1 MNILLVNKAY
11 FPHLGGVETVV
22 RQIAEG
28 MIKRGHE
35 TTVLCFGERDITER
49 IGGVEVRRVRPIGH
63 IGSAPVGFRFVR
75 ELLKLSKR
83 ADVINFHSPN
93 PMGELAFLLF
103 SFTRKKGKNIIC
115 TYHGDAQKPKVL
127 LLAYD
132 FIMQCFFRRCDVIA
146 VSNPPLFE
154 NSRVMKMNSIKEK
167 TRIIPL
173 GIRTEN
179 YIEHQTCE
187 IEKARSLLAQLPSA
201 SFKVMYAGR
210 MVYYKGLE
218 ILLEAL
224 LAIKRQGYLISAFLV
239 GSGPEEN
246 DIKKY
251 IANNALDD
259 DILVLP
265 HQPENIYRV
274 LFSLADCF
282 VLPSTHQTE
291 AFGIVLT
298 EAMASGTPIISTELG
313 TGTSWV
319 NQNGETG
326 IVVPPQDSSALAKA
340 IVYLAE
346 HADER
351 KSMSVKS
358 LARAKRFFEEDMMLE
373 AYDGMFQQLTIDN

>member
-1 MNILLVNKAY
+1 
-11 FPHLGGVETVV
+11 
-22 RQIAEG
+22 
-28 MIKRGHE
+28 
-35 TTVLCFGERDITER
+35 
-49 IGGVEVRRVRPIGH
+49 
-63 IGSAPVGFRFVR
+63 
-75 ELLKLSKR
+75 
-83 ADVINFHSPN
+83 
-93 PMGELAFLLF
+93 
-103 SFTRKKGKNIIC
+103 
-115 TYHGDAQKPKVL
+115 
-127 LLAYD
+127 
-132 FIMQCFFRRCDVIA
+132 
-146 VSNPPLFE
+146 
-154 NSRVMKMNSIKEK
+154 
-167 TRIIPL
+167 
-173 GIRTEN
+173 
-179 YIEHQTCE
+179 
-187 IEKARSLLAQLPSA
+187 
-201 SFKVMYAGR
+201 
-210 MVYYKGLE
+210 
-218 ILLEAL
+218 
-224 LAIKRQGYLISAFLV
+224 V

-346 HADER
+346 HSDER

-358 LARAKRFFEEDMMLE
+358 LARAKRFFEEEMMLD
-373 AYDGMFQQLTIDN
+373 AYSNIIDN